1 MSQTLAQQFPN
12 LYANGATPQLI
23 DFIGEVLAHH
33 GLTGNPD
40 VVAELDMVIKQY
52 ISEGG
57 T

>member
-1 MSQTLAQQFPN
+1 LTLVQQFPN
-12 LYANGATPQLI
+12 LYADGKTPALI

-33 GLTGNPD
+33 GLGGNPD

-52 ISEGG
+52 IAEGG